1 MRGKILVTGAAG
13 TVGRHTVRHLSSMNI
28 NFRAAVHTHSD
39 IQNVSFQGVEP
50 VVMDFNDK
58 ESIWNAFQGID
69 NVFLITPFNPY
80 MVEQV
85 ENCLEVAVE
94 SGVSYIVRLSTLRA
108 EIRPGVMLTQLHQ
121 RAEDLIEGAGI
132 DFVHLRP
139 NEFMQDF
146 LSQADSIRDNN
157 QFYASGGT
165 GKVSY
170 IDVRDIASVASRL
183 LIERGHENSAYNLT
197 GPEALDLYD
206 VAEVF
211 SGVLEKDI
219 TYNEVST
226 EHTRQWMNERD
237 YPDWVIDL
245 KLEWSELQKQGY
257 LSEITMVTERIANK
271 PPIYFEQF
279 VRDYAEHFQK
289 EKVSAHR

>member
-13 TVGRHTVRHLSSMNI
+13 SVGTHTVRHLSSMNI
-28 NFRAAVHTHSD
+28 NFRAAVHNQND
-39 IQNVSFQGVEP
+39 IQNISYPGVEP

-58 ESIWNAFQGID
+58 SSIWDAFQGVD
-69 NVFLITPFNPY
+69 NLFLITPFNPY

-94 SGVSYIVRLSTLRA
+94 TGISYIVRLSTLRA
-108 EIRPGVMLTQLHQ
+108 EIKPGVMLTQLHQ
-121 RAEDLIEGAGI
+121 RAEDLIEGAGV

-146 LSQADSIRDNN
+146 LNQAESIRNSG
-157 QFYASGGT
+157 QFYASGGM
-165 GKVSY
+165 GKVSF

-183 LIERGHENSAYNLT
+183 LIGRGHENSAYNLT
-197 GPEALDLYD
+197 GPEALDLYE
-206 VAEVF
+206 VAAIF
-211 SGVLEKDI
+211 SGILETEIK
-219 TYNEVST
+219 YHEVSK
-226 EHTRQWMNERD
+226 EHTRQWMNERG

-245 KLEWSELQKQGY
+245 KLEWAELQKNGY
-257 LSEITMVTERIANK
+257 LSEVTMVTEQIANK
-271 PPIYFEQF
+271 PPIFFEQF

-289 EKVSAHR
+289 EKAAAHR